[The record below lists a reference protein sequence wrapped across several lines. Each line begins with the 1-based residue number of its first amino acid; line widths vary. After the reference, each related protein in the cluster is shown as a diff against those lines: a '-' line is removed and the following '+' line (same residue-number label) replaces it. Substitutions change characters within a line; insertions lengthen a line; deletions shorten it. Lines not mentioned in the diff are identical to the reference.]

1 MRKFGVVES
10 ENRRHL
16 KDSTLKSTSEQ
27 EESQG
32 TDVEQEVTHLDE
44 EAAKLQEMLEDMDAP
59 HRTPKQIWLEELEYE
74 NISTDSAAKILD
86 AVITNGMYE
95 ESYKLG
101 SMVVRVRTR
110 TTSDAD
116 RVIEAIQ
123 DFKPETSGTLSH
135 LIARMN
141 LAASISQVG
150 DKKFNFSQATGGN
163 QEVLEKEFTER
174 YNFLSHLPA
183 QIFFSLTQVLEK
195 FDRRVQLACDP
206 RAIENF

>member
-1 MRKFGVVES
+1 MRKFGVVEA
-10 ENRRHL
+10 ENRRPL
-16 KDSTLKSTSEQ
+16 SDSTLKASVEQ
-27 EESQG
+27 EEIQLE
-32 TDVEQEVTHLDE
+32 VEQEVTHLDE
-44 EAAKLQEMLEDMDAP
+44 EAVKLQEMIDDMNAP
-59 HRTPKQIWLEELEYE
+59 HKSPRQLWEEELEYE
-74 NISTDSAAKILD
+74 NISPESAAKILD

-95 ESYKLG
+95 ETYKMG

-141 LAASISQVG
+141 LAASISQLG
-150 DKKFNFSQATGGN
+150 ERKFNFSPANDGH
-163 QEVLEKEFTER
+163 QEVLEQEFTER
-174 YNFLSHLPA
+174 YYFLSKLPA
-183 QIFFSLTQVLEK
+183 QIFFSLTQVLER
-195 FDRRVQLACDP
+195 FGRRVQLACDP

>member
-1 MRKFGVVES
+1 MRKFGVVDA
-10 ENRRHL
+10 ENRRPL
-16 KDSTLKSTSEQ
+16 TDSTLKAPTVQ
-27 EESQG
+27 EEEVSQE
-32 TDVEQEVTHLDE
+32 VEQEVTHLDD
-44 EAAKLQEMLEDMDAP
+44 EAAKLQEMLDDMDAP
-59 HRTPKQIWLEELEYE
+59 RRAPRDIWVEELEYE
-74 NISTDSAAKILD
+74 DMTQESAAKVLD

-95 ESYKLG
+95 ESYKMG

-141 LAASISQVG
+141 LAASIAQVG
-150 DKKFNFSQATGGN
+150 EKKFNFSPANDGN
-163 QEVLEKEFTER
+163 QEVLEQEFSER
-174 YNFLSHLPA
+174 YNYLSRLPA

>member
-1 MRKFGVVES
+1 MRKFGVVDA
-10 ENRRHL
+10 ENRRPL
-16 KDSTLKSTSEQ
+16 TDSTLKAPTVQ
-27 EESQG
+27 EEEVSQE
-32 TDVEQEVTHLDE
+32 VEQEVTHLDD
-44 EAAKLQEMLEDMDAP
+44 EAAKLQEMLDDMDAP
-59 HRTPKQIWLEELEYE
+59 RRAPRDIWVEELEYKDMTQE
-74 NISTDSAAKILD
+74 SAAKVLD

-95 ESYKLG
+95 ESYKMG

-141 LAASISQVG
+141 LAASIAQVG
-150 DKKFNFSQATGGN
+150 EKKFNFSPANDGN
-163 QEVLEKEFTER
+163 QEVLEQEFSER
-174 YNFLSHLPA
+174 YNYLSRLPA

>member
-1 MRKFGVVES
+1 MRKFGVVDA
-10 ENRRHL
+10 ENRRPL
-16 KDSTLKSTSEQ
+16 SDSTLKAPVIQEEQ
-27 EESQG
+27 ELE
-32 TDVEQEVTHLDE
+32 VEQEVTHLDD
-44 EAAKLQEMLEDMDAP
+44 EAVKLQEMLDEMEAP
-59 HRTPKQIWLEELEYE
+59 RRTPRELWVEELEYE
-74 NISTDSAAKILD
+74 NMSQDAAAKILD

-95 ESYKLG
+95 ESYKMG

-116 RVIEAIQ
+116 RVIESIQ

-141 LAASISQVG
+141 LAASISQFG
-150 DKKFNFSQATGGN
+150 EKKFNFSPANDGN
-163 QEVLEKEFTER
+163 QDLLEQEFSER
-174 YNFLSHLPA
+174 YNFLSKLPA
-183 QIFFSLTQVLEK
+183 QIFFSLTQVLER

>member
-1 MRKFGVVES
+1 MRKFGVVEA
-10 ENRRHL
+10 ENRRPL
-16 KDSTLKSTSEQ
+16 SDSTLKAPVVQ
-27 EESQG
+27 EEVAQE
-32 TDVEQEVTHLDE
+32 VEQEVTHLEE
-44 EAAKLQEMLEDMDAP
+44 EAVKLQEMIEDMDAP
-59 HRTPKQIWLEELEYE
+59 RRSPRELWLEELEYE
-74 NISTDSAAKILD
+74 DLSTAEAAKILD

-95 ESYKLG
+95 ESYKMG
-101 SMVVRVRTR
+101 SIVVKVRTR

-141 LAASISQVG
+141 LAASISQFG
-150 DKKFNFSQATGGN
+150 ENRFNFTPANDGN
-163 QEVLEKEFTER
+163 QEVLEQEFSER
-174 YNFLSHLPA
+174 YNHLSKLPA
-183 QIFFSLTQVLEK
+183 QIFFSLTQVLER